1 MKIADSHMH
10 IKYMDTEHVYRM
22 LDGSYQLGVS
32 DASLLSIVT
41 HPEYPIA
48 QNLAVLGY
56 KDEYKKI
63 NLRAFGAFHERD
75 IYASVPYVEQTERLI
90 ALGCDGIKFLHMKPN
105 IRKYVGK
112 GIDDPSYD
120 AALTLMEERG
130 VPVVLH
136 SGDPETF
143 WDIDKIPKS
152 LIARGW
158 FYGDGSYPSCEEHY
172 AEVYRMLDKHP
183 NLKISIAH
191 FFFLSNKPSEAL
203 SVMKK
208 YPNVYFD
215 LTPGWEMFLG
225 FSKDISFWRD
235 FFIEYSDRLMFGT
248 DSCTDKDNNA
258 QLYDMVIAALTHS
271 ADEFPMPAYHN
282 PIIRGLDLPSD
293 IVEKICYKNYTSFV
307 GETPAPVDRMML
319 TDAVRKMKNDTRD
332 SVDAESGAWMST
344 FLGESNE

>member
-1 MKIADSHMH
+1 MKLADSHMH
-10 IKYMDTEHVYRM
+10 IKYMDSEHVHRM
-22 LDGSYQLGVS
+22 LDGSYSLGVR

-63 NLRAFGAFHERD
+63 KLRAFGAFHERD
-75 IYASVPYVEQTERLI
+75 IYGSIPYKEQTERLLS
-90 ALGCDGIKFLHMKPN
+90 LGCDGIKFLHMKPN
-105 IRKYVGK
+105 IRKHVGK
-112 GIDDPSYD
+112 GINDASYD
-120 AALTLMEERG
+120 AALSLMEERG

-143 WDIDKIPKS
+143 WDIDLIPKS

-172 AEVYRMLDKHP
+172 AEVYGMLDKHP
-183 NLKISIAH
+183 DLKISIAH
-191 FFFLSNKPSEAL
+191 FFFLSNKPDEAL
-203 SVMKK
+203 SVMRK

-235 FFIEYSDRLMFGT
+235 FFIEYSDRLLFGT
-248 DSCTDKDNNA
+248 DSCTDKENNT

-271 ADEFPMPAYHN
+271 TDEFPMPAYHK
-282 PIIRGLDLPSD
+282 PIIRGLDLPTD
-293 IVEKICYKNYTSFV
+293 VVEKICYGNYISFV
-307 GETPAPVDRMML
+307 GENPSPVNREML
-319 TDAVRKMKNDTRD
+319 SDAVKKMKNDTSD
-332 SVDAESGAWMST
+332 SADDESHAWMNT
-344 FLGESNE
+344 FVG